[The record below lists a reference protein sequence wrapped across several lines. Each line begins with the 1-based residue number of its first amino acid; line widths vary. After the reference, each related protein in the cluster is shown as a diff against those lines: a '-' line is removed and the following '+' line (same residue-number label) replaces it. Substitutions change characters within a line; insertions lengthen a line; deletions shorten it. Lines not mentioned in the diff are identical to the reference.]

1 MIEQSKREHAAEGS
15 SDRVFGLLFAA
26 IFAGIGLWPLW
37 RGAFGDVRLWA
48 LVVGGLFLLLALA
61 LPRAL
66 SGLNRGWMQFGLL
79 LNRIV
84 SPLAIGVVYYLALVP
99 TSLLMRVFGKLPLQ
113 RKYDPEASS
122 YWLER
127 EPPGPDPKS
136 MNDQF

>member
-1 MIEQSKREHAAEGS
+1 MIEQSKREHAIEGS
-15 SDRVFGLLFAA
+15 SDRVFGLLFAV
-26 IFAGIGLWPLW
+26 IFSGIGLWPLW
-37 RGAFGDVRLWA
+37 HGAIGDVRLWA
-48 LVVGGLFLLLALA
+48 LVVGGLFLVLALA
-61 LPRAL
+61 LPQAL
-66 SGLNRGWMQFGLL
+66 SGLNRFWMQFGLL

-113 RKYDPEASS
+113 RKYDPEVSS
-122 YWLER
+122 YWIVR